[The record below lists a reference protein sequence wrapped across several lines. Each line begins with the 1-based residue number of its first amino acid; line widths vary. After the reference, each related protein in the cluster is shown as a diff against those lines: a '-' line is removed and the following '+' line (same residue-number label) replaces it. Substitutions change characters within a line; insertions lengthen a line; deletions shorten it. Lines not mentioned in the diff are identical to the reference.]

1 MSDDMW
7 EELRITMRADPE
19 IARRLATAHHPD
31 RAGRC
36 QGCNHGG
43 NRPRAQGC
51 TLGWV
56 ARQVLTELGGG

>member
-1 MSDDMW
+1 
-7 EELRITMRADPE
+7 MRADPE